1 MIDTLKYA
9 DRLKA
14 AGVEPRQAEAMAR
27 ALQEAH
33 SERDLVTRGDVRQEL
48 VITTA
53 DVREELAATRAD
65 LQEQLGATKA
75 DLQEQLA
82 PMRADIALLKWMVGA
97 ALAGHAVTWSL
108 LGRML
113 LH

>member
-1 MIDTLKYA
+1 
-9 DRLKA
+9 
-14 AGVEPRQAEAMAR
+14 MAR

-33 SERDLVTRGDVRQEL
+33 SERDLVTRGDLRQEL

-53 DVREELAATRAD
+53 DVREELAATRAVLQEQLGAAKAD
-65 LQEQLGATKA
+65 LQEQLGATRA

-82 PMRADIALLKWMVGA
+82 PMRTDIALLKWMVGA